1 MKNKRISMLKRNIQN
16 KSGISLI
23 MLSVTVVVMIIL
35 ASTTIVS
42 YNNIIT
48 DTLKKDFANEIYT
61 IQKLV
66 EHYEFLNNEYPVQNE
81 YVLDINDI
89 DEDFRFQFNKE
100 NITNDKLKLF
110 TIDLVKCDVEQT
122 KRGNSINDKDKYVV
136 SKDTGIVYYIDGVVI
151 DNMRYYTLTKDL
163 RNEIGL

>member
-89 DEDFRFQFNKE
+89 DEDFRFQFDKE

>member
-1 MKNKRISMLKRNIQN
+1 MKNKRVSMLKENLQN

-35 ASTTIVS
+35 ASATIVS

-66 EHYEFLNNEYPVQNE
+66 EQYEFLNNEYPVNE
-81 YVLDINDI
+81 EYILDVSEI
-89 DEDFRFQFNKE
+89 DEEFKFQFEKE
-100 NITNDKLKLF
+100 NITDNKLKLYV
-110 TIDLVKCDVEQT
+110 IDLAKCDVEHV
-122 KRGNSINDKDKYVV
+122 KRGNSLNDKDKYVV
-136 SKDTGIVYYIDGVVI
+136 SKDTGIVYYFDGIVI
-151 DNMRYYTLTKDL
+151 DNIRYYTLTKDL

>member
-35 ASTTIVS
+35 ASATIVS

-66 EHYEFLNNEYPVQNE
+66 EQYEFLNNEYPVQNE

-100 NITNDKLKLF
+100 NITDDKLKLF

>member
-23 MLSVTVVVMIIL
+23 MLSVTVVVIIIL

-89 DEDFRFQFNKE
+89 DEDFSFQFNKE

>member
-23 MLSVTVVVMIIL
+23 MLSVTVVVIIIL

-89 DEDFRFQFNKE
+89 DEDFRFQFDKE
-100 NITNDKLKLF
+100 NITDDKLKLF
-110 TIDLVKCDVEQT
+110 TINLVKCDVEQT
-122 KRGNSINDKDKYVV
+122 KRGNSTNDKDKYVV